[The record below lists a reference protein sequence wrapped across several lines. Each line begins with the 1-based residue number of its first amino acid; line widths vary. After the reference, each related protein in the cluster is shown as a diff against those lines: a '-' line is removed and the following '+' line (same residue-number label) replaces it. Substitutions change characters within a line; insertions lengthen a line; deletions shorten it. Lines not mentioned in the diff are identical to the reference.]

1 MDYKTAH
8 PIKIKNPIETQTD
21 RQTDFQSSKYSN
33 HVKVRQLPV
42 LTFSSVH
49 YITISIIRGKIT
61 NVNINLSEVYQPWL
75 NEHQTIPYSPTLL
88 LADFP
93 ILLISAPVEMSRLPT
108 FYHIAIKPFITPTF
122 WFGKRSAIS
131 MIPSLTYASK
141 SLVKRKQV
149 PDIKQASDLLKKI

>member
-1 MDYKTAH
+1 MDYKTTH
-8 PIKIKNPIETQTD
+8 PIKIKKTHRNTNRQTD
-21 RQTDFQSSKYSN
+21 RLPTIQVFQSCQSPAVTRSDI
-33 HVKVRQLPV
+33 
-42 LTFSSVH
+42 SSVH
-49 YITISIIRGKIT
+49 YIIINIIRGKIT

-75 NEHQTIPYSPTLL
+75 NEHQTIPYFPTLL

-122 WFGKRSAIS
+122 WFGKRSTIS

-149 PDIKQASDLLKKI
+149 PDIKQASDLLKKV